1 MPQNTRDVSKGK
13 YEKNLV
19 FNFKTKLH
27 SEHQN
32 ISNE

>member
-1 MPQNTRDVSKGK
+1 MRDASKGK

-19 FNFKTKLH
+19 FNFKTKFH
-27 SEHQN
+27 SEQQS